1 MREIKF
7 RAWHKQNKM
16 FFKDDLM
23 DGSDWFAVQ
32 GDGKL
37 LQWRCAVGFEPTD
50 DIEIQQFTGLLDKN
64 GKEIYEGDIVRHS
77 SYRTDEIR
85 VIEWGPT
92 EDYEGGETGIGF
104 NISPIE
110 TEEDPERGMRNEIEV
125 IGNVYESPELL
136 KPVKK

>member
-7 RAWHKQNKM
+7 RAWDVGNKQWLAHYGVS
-16 FFKDDLM
+16 FFVS
-23 DGSDWFAVQ
+23 GH
-32 GDGKL
+32 
-37 LQWRCAVGFEPTD
+37 AVG
-50 DIEIQQFTGLLDKN
+50 IQTKDVILCQFTGLRDKN
-64 GKEIYEGDIVRHS
+64 GKEIFEGDIVRHA

-110 TEEDPERGMRNEIEV
+110 TEEDPERGLRNELEV
-125 IGNVYESPELL
+125 IGNIYESLELL
-136 KPVKK
+136 KPCQ